1 MEIGEKVAAKL
12 RDELHNLDIRD
23 FFDREVYYD
32 KLLYIIASGEGFK
45 PKIYRDTKGIL
56 TIGYGFNMDRG
67 SASRNEW
74 NNIFKRALSFD
85 AAKNGEIEITKEQAR
100 ALKKFGVGLRE
111 KELAK
116 IYAPYW
122 DKMRL
127 NERAI
132 LTDLYYQQPKLAD
145 DNTRFY
151 VNLKEYYRTGNP
163 DYFELAITEVKLHS
177 SYSKNPIERIG
188 LQNRN
193 NIRAIILDS
202 RVSPLYS
209 NPRDELI
216 PEDKKIRITL
226 GETIIP
232 REVSAKFPKTSDIG
246 DYYIWRTRIDDKVRS
261 SHAEHEGRVFRH
273 DAQMMHP
280 GEDYNCRCYKER
292 LSINAEIIEQKS
304 QILKNHSIEEH
315 KSRDYNPIEYI
326 STIYIAPKKEFKYYH
341 I

>member
-1 MEIGEKVAAKL
+1 
-12 RDELHNLDIRD
+12 
-23 FFDREVYYD
+23 
-32 KLLYIIASGEGFK
+32 FK

-67 SASRNEW
+67 GSSRNEW

-85 AAKNGEIEITKEQAR
+85 SAKNGEIEITKEQAR

-111 KELAK
+111 EELAK

-145 DNTRFY
+145 NNTRFY

-163 DYFELAITEVKLHS
+163 AYFELAITELKLHS
-177 SYSKNPIERIG
+177 SYSKNLIERIG

-202 RVSPLYS
+202 RESPLYS
-209 NPRDELI
+209 NPNNELI
-216 PEDKKIRITL
+216 PEDKKIKIIL

-232 REVSAKFPKTSDIG
+232 RELSKKFPKTNNRGRGTLG
-246 DYYIWRTRIDDKVRS
+246 DYYIWRTHADDKVRP
-261 SHAEHEGRVFRH
+261 SHAEREGRVFRH

-280 GEDYNCRCYKER
+280 GKDYNCRCYEER
-292 LSINAEIIEQKS
+292 LPINAEIIEQKN
-304 QILKNHSIEEH
+304 QIF
-315 KSRDYNPIEYI
+315 
-326 STIYIAPKKEFKYYH
+326 KENT
-341 I
+341 

>member
-1 MEIGEKVAAKL
+1 MEIGEKEAAKL
-12 RDELHNLDIRD
+12 RNELHNLDFRD
-23 FFDREVYYD
+23 FFDRKTYYD

-45 PKIYRDTKGIL
+45 PEIYRDTKGIL

-100 ALKKFGVGLRE
+100 ALKEFGVGLRE

-202 RVSPLYS
+202 RESPLYS
-209 NPRDELI
+209 NPHDELI
-216 PEDKKIRITL
+216 PEDKKIKIIL

-232 REVSAKFPKTSDIG
+232 REVSAKFPKTSYIG

-261 SHAEHEGRVFRH
+261 SHTEHEGRVFRH

-292 LSINAEIIEQKS
+292 LPINAEIIEQKS
-304 QILKNHSIEEH
+304 QMLKDDATP
-315 KSRDYNPIEYI
+315 DYKPAEYI